1 VRQSNLY
8 VLIFTAIMTIV
19 IGGALSVTNQVLK
32 PAQLKSIE
40 LDAKT
45 SILAAVMTINK
56 DEDDVLAIYEAQIK
70 GLVVDINGNEIT
82 TNDKGE
88 PVLADKVNILRN
100 FKKDPAEREYP
111 VYKFSSAQNQGAVE
125 AYIFPLYGSGLWNG
139 IFGYL
144 ALEDDL
150 NTIKG
155 ISFGHV
161 AETPGLGARIATPE
175 IQDRYIGKT
184 IFDKNGNLTSVTMQ
198 KGEKRD
204 PSAFGEHEVDGMSGA
219 TLTAKGV
226 NAMLDQY
233 LRSYEKYIKNVQ
245 KQESI

>member
-8 VLIFTAIMTIV
+8 VLIFTAIMTVV
-19 IGGALSVTNQVLK
+19 IGGLLSVTNQVLK

-40 LDAKT
+40 LDTKT
-45 SILAAVMTINK
+45 SILAAVMSIK
-56 DEDDVLAIYEAQIK
+56 KGEDDVLAIYDAQIR
-70 GLVVDINGNEIT
+70 GLVVDIDGSEMH

-88 PVLADKVNILRN
+88 ALQADKVNVLRN
-100 FKKDPAEREYP
+100 FKKDPAIREYP
-111 VYKFSSAQNQGAVE
+111 VYKFAKAENPGATE
-125 AYIFPLYGSGLWNG
+125 AYIFPIYGNGLWNG

-144 ALEDDL
+144 ALEKDL

-155 ISFGHV
+155 VSFGHV
-161 AETPGLGARIATPE
+161 AETPGLGARISTPE
-175 IQDRYIGKT
+175 IQDRYIGKK
-184 IFDKNGNLTSVTMQ
+184 IFDENGNLTPITMK

-233 LRSYEKYIKNVQ
+233 LHSYEKYIKNV
-245 KQESI
+245 KEQESI